1 MPRRRIEPRVRL
13 RLSRVEP
20 GALLTPMP
28 APAPPTV
35 LHYTG
40 YDDDRGGIMSVIG
53 ALAGAGEFE
62 CVLGVNPGFRARRFP
77 ALPPLALPRLAAEH
91 LGFATLWR
99 ARSVAR
105 EVQAWLQADPARVFH
120 GHSRAGL
127 AVALRLHALG
137 ERRAL
142 ATVHCYGRQRW
153 FYRRAARRLTDRLH
167 WLSPAM
173 KRHYGLPV
181 DPRDPWSG
189 CLPGCV
195 PERAPPPRIESSVTT
210 LRLAGIG
217 TLTRWKRWPL
227 VLAALERLPAARRG
241 HVVFRHIGGPDGSAA
256 SQACA
261 GELRRETAARG
272 LSAVVEWRGEQPS
285 SDALL
290 AESDALVVASEGEPF
305 SVAMLEALFAGVPV
319 IASDSG
325 GAQDL
330 IAPPVNG
337 RLFRTGDATDLARA
351 IDDVA
356 GTVGRGGVAI
366 DRPAL
371 RRFTATVSAAQHE
384 AFYRRL
390 AAAA

>member
-1 MPRRRIEPRVRL
+1 MPE
-13 RLSRVEP
+13 
-20 GALLTPMP
+20 
-28 APAPPTV
+28 PAPPTV

-53 ALAGAGEFE
+53 ALAGAGEFT
-62 CVLGVNPGFRARRFP
+62 CVVGVNPGYQARRFP
-77 ALPPLALPRLAAEH
+77 ALRTLTLPRLAAEQ
-91 LGFATLWR
+91 LGLATLWR
-99 ARSVAR
+99 ARAVAQH
-105 EVQAWLQADPARVFH
+105 VQAWLQAEPNRVFH

-127 AVALRLHALG
+127 AVALRLAARG

-142 ATVHCYGRQRW
+142 ATVHCYGRHRW
-153 FYRRAARRLTDRLH
+153 YYRRAARRLTNRLC

-173 KRHYGLPV
+173 KRYYGQPV
-181 DPRDPWSG
+181 DPGAPWSG

-195 PERAPPPRIESSVTT
+195 PERRASPRIESASTT
-210 LRLAGIG
+210 FRLAGVG
-217 TLTRWKRWPL
+217 TLTRWKRWDL
-227 VLAALERLPAARRG
+227 VLDALARLPEARRG
-241 HVVFRHIGGPDGSAA
+241 RVVFRHVGGPDGSAE
-256 SQACA
+256 SLACA
-261 GELRRETAARG
+261 EDLRRQTAARG

-290 AESDALVVASEGEPF
+290 AESDALVVASAGEPF

-337 RLFRTGDATDLARA
+337 RLFRTGDAGDLART
-351 IDDVA
+351 IDDLA
-356 GTVGRGGVAI
+356 EAIGRGAVTI

-371 RRFTATVSAAQHE
+371 QRFTAATSAAQH
-384 AFYRRL
+384 AAIYRRL
-390 AAAA
+390 VRTPA